1 MERGGGRERKE
12 EMEDVRGRTRGGEG
26 RRRGGRGKGIED
38 MYGHMRDK
46 RTRMDT

>member
-26 RRRGGRGKGIED
+26 RRRGREEGGKGEGD
-38 MYGHMRDK
+38 RGHVW
-46 RTRMDT
+46 THE